1 MEMDYGLLGI
11 RMDIRRKKELTKMGN
26 KMVYSLFGMRMD
38 RRLQKKLG
46 RMKNI
51 LGKHGTKMVL

>member
-1 MEMDYGLLGI
+1 
-11 RMDIRRKKELTKMGN
+11 MDIRRKKELTKMGN